1 MKYKVGDIVQYI
13 KENPPEFTGSM
24 GVVREVYDFDKYKID
39 WTFKMGT
46 RWKYYNPDFSC
57 EFASTL
63 KLVATSSANETT
75 P

>member
-13 KENPPEFTGSM
+13 KKSPSEFTGSM
-24 GVVREVYDFDKYKID
+24 GVICEVCGANEYKID
-39 WTFKMGT
+39 WKFRIGT
-46 RWKYYNPDFSC
+46 WWNSSDVSREY
-57 EFASTL
+57 ATAL

>member
-24 GVVREVYDFDKYKID
+24 GVVREVCDYDKYKID
-39 WTFKMGT
+39 WVFRMST
-46 RWKYYNPDFSC
+46 RWKYYNPDSSC
-57 EFASTL
+57 ESVNAL